1 MERCSGN
8 LYPCA
13 FRASYLTVKVNFCFK
28 EIKVIVRDKSADS
41 EGIRW
46 ELYSDLIESLWL
58 LCSNIWRRC

>member
-1 MERCSGN
+1 M
-8 LYPCA
+8 
-13 FRASYLTVKVNFCFK
+13 KVNFCFK

-58 LCSNIWRRC
+58 FCLVPIFGEGVSLHPYR

>member
-1 MERCSGN
+1 MLFDNEGE
-8 LYPCA
+8 LLHD
-13 FRASYLTVKVNFCFK
+13 FFK

-58 LCSNIWRRC
+58 LCLVFKVPIFRAGVSLHPYR